1 MFMELSVWFKMCVPK
16 ELRLNDR
23 LRAGRPGF
31 DSHQV
36 QEIYLLSTAFRQ
48 AVRPTQPLICCVPLD
63 FSWVKWPRLEADH

>member
-1 MFMELSVWFKMCVPK
+1 MFMELSVWFKRRVPK

-36 QEIYLLSTAFRQ
+36 HEIYLLSTAFRQ
-48 AVRPTQPLICCVPLD
+48 AVGPTQPHIYWGPLD
-63 FSWVKWPRLEADH
+63 FFLGKVAEA